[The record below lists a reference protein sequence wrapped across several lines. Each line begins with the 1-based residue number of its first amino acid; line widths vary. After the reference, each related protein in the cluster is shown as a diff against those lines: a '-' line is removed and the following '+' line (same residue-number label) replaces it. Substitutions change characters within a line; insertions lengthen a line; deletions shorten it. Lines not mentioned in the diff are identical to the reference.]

1 MAIAAEEQTDACQI
15 TCSPAARDHGATPF
29 MKEDELIVFGEDIVV
44 EIERIDADMAAPVV
58 TGQMAGGLRPTSY

>member
-1 MAIAAEEQTDACQI
+1 MPVRLPVLLPLAT
-15 TCSPAARDHGATPF
+15 TGRTPF